1 MYVFGCKNEKNGRKE
16 MEKIMLIVLD
26 IPPSCNQQRKQ
37 KKTFLHIKTKEIIR
51 PVTIFFIKFKTPK
64 LQFHTILANDEMI

>member
-1 MYVFGCKNEKNGRKE
+1 MCLDVKMKRMEEKRWK
-16 MEKIMLIVLD
+16 KIMLIVPD
-26 IPPSCNQQRKQ
+26 IPPPCNQQRKM